1 MSDYNWCHGPECHTK
16 HTVDRVRGVKGSKV
30 LRTRKVRV
38 YSNNNGWYSYF
49 CSQRCYDDFT
59 NKHIQEVLAIA
70 PRTEALETPIL
81 DPSKEKVV
89 HQWGSYT
96 NTKIEVD
103 ETRQNQLNL
112 SANTLALTG
121 QGSQTNSKVS

>member
-1 MSDYNWCHGPECHTK
+1 MDILRSVYGIDDNRSFSMSDYNWCHGPECHER
-16 HTVDRVRGVKGSKV
+16 HTQDRVRGVKGSKV

-103 ETRQNQLNL
+103 ETRQN
-112 SANTLALTG
+112 
-121 QGSQTNSKVS
+121 

>member
-1 MSDYNWCHGPECHTK
+1 MSDFNWCHGPECHK
-16 HTVDRVRGVKGSKV
+16 QHTVDRVRGVKGSKV
-30 LRTRKVRV
+30 LRTRKIKLNQWNKNHFFRF
-38 YSNNNGWYSYF
+38 F
-49 CSQRCYDDFT
+49 CSNHCYNEFAT
-59 NKHIQEVLAIA
+59 QYIEQIIAIA

-103 ETRQNQLNL
+103 ETR
-112 SANTLALTG
+112 STDIG
-121 QGSQTNSKVS
+121 